1 MFGKANE
8 KMKQRIVAS
17 ASPEQ
22 PFCES
27 PPFLSSRRLS
37 VSPWIAIIVAV
48 QGGLMTEAKQLAFM
62 FYSNT

>member
-1 MFGKANE
+1 M
-8 KMKQRIVAS
+8 

-22 PFCES
+22 AFCES

-48 QGGLMTEAKQLAFM
+48 QGGLVTDAKQLAFKM
-62 FYSNT
+62 HQLFKSF